1 MIFAYHHLKSRQR
14 IMIFADHRLKA
25 RTSLSIMMGGPK
37 CTLDGYSPEQEG
49 GFASA
54 VTTSSLSSRKG

>member
-1 MIFAYHHLKSRQR
+1 MIFANHH
-14 IMIFADHRLKA
+14 LKA

-37 CTLDGYSPEQEG
+37 CTLDGYSPEQQG

-54 VTTSSLSSRKG
+54 VTTSCLSSRKG